1 MFGRYPKFDI
11 DGFSSNVDSSSLN
24 SDAENNG
31 NWIKGG

>member
-24 SDAENNG
+24 SDAQNND